1 MSLNKNERVYCDR
14 KDLDDADGW
23 LLAKKVDGTKDGYVP
38 CGYLQIVG
46 EESEE
51 YGTDFGDDSY
61 RDDFSAQKSERFTA
75 TTSRRKKV
83 MRTKRME
90 TTSLMNRRRRNLTRP
105 AARGLKRCVA
115 VHAFNADGETELSVT
130 KGESIL
136 VPIADL
142 AEGADGWVYATAV
155 DGGREGLLAA
165 HTYVRPVGGSLASVA
180 RSTRRTTMATTAV
193 EAEEE
198 ARL

>member
-1 MSLNKNERVYCDR
+1 M
-14 KDLDDADGW
+14 
-23 LLAKKVDGTKDGYVP
+23 
-38 CGYLQIVG
+38 G
-46 EESEE
+46 EESED

-61 RDDFSAQKSERFTA
+61 RDDFSAQKSETYGDDFSKEKSA
-75 TTSRRKKV
+75 ED
-83 MRTKRME
+83 E
-90 TTSLMNRRRRNLTRP
+90 TYGDDFVNDEAPKEEESDEAL
-105 AARGLKRCVA
+105 AARGLKRCIA

-155 DGGREGLLAA
+155 EGGREGYLP

-180 RSTRRTTMATTAV
+180 EEDPSENYDDDSV
-193 EAEEE
+193 EAEEVSD
-198 ARL
+198 